1 MPNGDTT
8 DSGVMSR
15 DEFYR
20 TLRLKTAGAT
30 PTPTPAAKPTPVAKP
45 LGDPFKRLRET
56 AGLPTDRPAP
66 DPGAAISK
74 LPPYPGK
81 PAEPAP
87 PKPDREAAD
96 AALAK
101 LHEEVG
107 PSEGPPKPLPEA
119 EISKEGLISRTAE
132 YRRPLID
139 LPLSYGGWLA
149 GAATPY
155 PGGAAVG
162 AGTGSTIANVIN
174 AYIDS
179 LGGARV
185 DLGPKA
191 IGEDWLVNVGANV
204 LTEGAVKYAPKGIGW
219 TEAKQSVSEAER
231 TYGMVMRDRQ
241 EYIARTA
248 AEREEAAKK
257 LEQQELEKA
266 APGLRTKALTEAT
279 GATPE
284 SAGQAAVA
292 DMGPVPGANIEGPT
306 QEEIMKQKGLRGTY
320 YRLRKRTFD
329 SLGKMYDDLMTPLLK
344 TKDVDGNVV
353 PIKIAE
359 QDRNEVVQDVRDTF
373 NAQRGY
379 AKETKGRYKGEVP
392 RLLSFT
398 KRILREDLDDEDFK
412 NIGQAGRSLIDQQS
426 GLSELEL
433 PPPDPNRPI
442 AGIGPSGTSIT
453 KPAQIKPISRGDLYY
468 MLRMARHAA
477 ATAPDAESAKA
488 ANAIAESYEK
498 ALEKSGITG
507 DQLSKLKAIHSNY
520 RAAILDF
527 PWEVGDKVSEGKN
540 LMEIGGAIFE
550 DPQRTAR
557 IFRNATDEE
566 RGILKEQ
573 WGNWGFRNWKKVF
586 PASAAEN
593 PAEAEQLAKAY
604 RSIVGPDSVLAK
616 PKGIMFTAAQ
626 LQHLE
631 DFPKD
636 ADLLWQGVDEQLKTM
651 ATNAAKEDVK
661 FGMTLLRKMGPVG
674 ADTARAVE
682 AAKTPEE
689 AATIIDE
696 YFNKMTPGYFRKM
709 VGEKEGIGPGT
720 LVGKQMAI
728 GPEPTEKSIGP
739 YTEFMIKRRG
749 AWPWYLMTLGAG
761 ALSGHIG
768 PYWPVIA
775 GGASTM
781 AVRRALQGY
790 MVKALVSEDAQPI
803 VSALSNG
810 AYKLAGTGVAKVLMY
825 QATQHAVKY
834 GVPIPGT
841 DLRTPSFGDPVEPEP
856 ELNPYTLEPIN
867 PPKDDKTSMIDPKN
881 IGPMAKEV
889 ERKQATQMAS
899 ERGRQDSTHVDKIE
913 DLHMQVA
920 SGEVPDVHRDL
931 SSGRLSNDEVR
942 QMLADKPRDP
952 TAMFQGMSLAD
963 ALHAFSLGTDM
974 EKSLSLTAL
983 AQKIQNE
990 GQNMK
995 PEQRRAVMAQLQKA
1009 LGESAA

>member
-1 MPNGDTT
+1 
-8 DSGVMSR
+8 V
-15 DEFYR
+15 
-20 TLRLKTAGAT
+20 
-30 PTPTPAAKPTPVAKP
+30 
-45 LGDPFKRLRET
+45 GDPFKRLRAT
-56 AGLPTDRPAP
+56 AGLPPDRPAP
-66 DPGAAISK
+66 DPGVSVSK

-119 EISKEGLISRTAE
+119 EISKEGLIARTAE

-139 LPLSYGGWLA
+139 LPLTYGGGVL
-149 GAATPY
+149 GAMTPY

-162 AGTGSTIANVIN
+162 AGTGSTIGNVIN

-185 DLGPKA
+185 DLSPKA
-191 IGEDWLVNVGANV
+191 IGEDWLINTGANL
-204 LTEGAVKYAPKGIGW
+204 LTEGAIKSVPTVSGW
-219 TEAKQSVSEAER
+219 RQAEQSVKDAER

-266 APGLRTKALTEAT
+266 APGFREKALTRAT

-292 DMGPVPGANIEGPT
+292 DMGPVLGSNIEGPT
-306 QEEIMKQKGLRGTY
+306 QEEVIKQGGLRGTY
-320 YRLRKRTFD
+320 YRIRKGTFD
-329 SLGKMYDDLMTPLLK
+329 TLGKMYDDLMTPLLK
-344 TKDVDGNVV
+344 TRDVDGNLVS
-353 PIKIAE
+353 IKIPE
-359 QDRNEVVQDVRDTF
+359 PEREGVLQDVRNEF
-373 NAQRGY
+373 NSQRGY
-379 AKETKGRYKGEVP
+379 AKETKGRFKGEVP
-392 RLLSFT
+392 RLFSFT
-398 KRILREDLDDEDFK
+398 KRLLREDLDDEDFK
-412 NIGQAGRSLIDQQS
+412 NIGQAGRQLIDERS

-442 AGIGPSGTSIT
+442 AGIDPTTGTSIT
-453 KPAQIKPISRGDLYY
+453 KPAQVKPISRGDLYY

-488 ANAIAESYEK
+488 ADLLAKSYEQ
-498 ALEKSGITG
+498 ALEKSGIPQET
-507 DQLSKLKAIHSNY
+507 LTKLKVLNTNY

-540 LMEIGGAIFE
+540 LIEISDAMFS
-550 DPQRTAR
+550 DPQRAAR
-557 IFRNATDEE
+557 IFRNASTQE
-566 RGILKEQ
+566 RALLKEN
-573 WGNWGFRNWKKVF
+573 WGNWGFRNWKKMF
-586 PASAAEN
+586 PPSAADN
-593 PAEAEQLAKAY
+593 PAEAEDLAKAY
-604 RSIVGPDSVLAK
+604 RSIVGPDSPLAK
-616 PKGIMFTAAQ
+616 PKSISFTAAQ

-636 ADLLWQGVDEQLKTM
+636 ADVFWHGVDEQLKTM
-651 ATNAAKEDVK
+651 ATDAAKRDAE
-661 FGMTLLRKMGPVG
+661 FGLGLLRKMGPVG

-689 AATIIDE
+689 AATIVDE
-696 YFNKMTPGYFRKM
+696 YFNKMSPGYFRKL
-709 VGEKEGIGPGT
+709 VGEKERFRGR
-720 LVGKQMAI
+720 LVGEEMAT
-728 GPEPTEKSIGP
+728 GPAPSIKSIGP
-739 YTEFMIKRRG
+739 YTEFMVKRAG
-749 AWPWYLMTLGAG
+749 AWPWYLMTVGAG
-761 ALSGHIG
+761 VAQGHIG
-768 PYWPVIA
+768 PYWPIILA
-775 GGASTM
+775 GSSAMT
-781 AVRRALQGY
+781 ARRAFQGY
-790 MVKALVSEDAQPI
+790 LVKAMVSESPMSQAI
-803 VSALSNG
+803 VSAMSNG
-810 AYKLAGTGVAKVLMY
+810 AYFLAGNQVAKTLMY
-825 QATQHAVKY
+825 QATQHAIKY
-834 GVPIPGT
+834 GIPVPGT
-841 DLRTPSFGDPVEPEP
+841 DLTTPSIGDPVEPEP
-856 ELNPYTLEPIN
+856 EVNPYTLEPIE
-867 PPKDDKTSMIDPKN
+867 PDKTSMIDPKN

-899 ERGRQDSTHVDKIE
+899 ERGRQDSTHVDKVQ

-952 TAMFQGMSLAD
+952 SAMFQGMSLAD

-974 EKSLSLTAL
+974 EKSLSLAAL